1 MYKTR
6 SPTLKRFKWYIV
18 DLKTTEN
25 TTKTK
30 VIKTY
35 QNHILDV
42 GMFPCPLTLSD
53 GGKRLRLGSS
63 WSLLL
68 GPYTW
73 SKVHKSPCVGGMI
86 LPPYEIQE
94 ICIQALQVESRNTS
108 LLHLG
113 VCAYFCIARSFG
125 VNANSWFSCPM
136 FLTQN
141 KQKQILH
148 LSIGKLEKTVEQ
160 FETSLDESNFRS
172 FKIWQ

>member
-1 MYKTR
+1 M
-6 SPTLKRFKWYIV
+6 L
-18 DLKTTEN
+18 
-25 TTKTK
+25 
-30 VIKTY
+30 
-35 QNHILDV
+35 
-42 GMFPCPLTLSD
+42 
-53 GGKRLRLGSS
+53 
-63 WSLLL
+63 
-68 GPYTW
+68 
-73 SKVHKSPCVGGMI
+73 GGMI

-172 FKIWQ
+172 FKIWQRHNLCKPIVTGRALAALAARKFKMLSMPWQNDTARGEVGFWFHKVYKTWIFDSKNLSFQSQLQQI